1 VSARVREV
9 GVWLVYLPAYWSEW
23 NPVARVSCGVRRC
36 VADVVCGSLEAK
48 MAVMEDALHGAS
60 DGLVHF
66 VSRDWIREA
75 LAGLPCD

>member
-1 VSARVREV
+1 
-9 GVWLVYLPAYWSEW
+9 
-23 NPVARVSCGVRRC
+23 
-36 VADVVCGSLEAK
+36 
-48 MAVMEDALHGAS
+48 MAVMEGALHGAS